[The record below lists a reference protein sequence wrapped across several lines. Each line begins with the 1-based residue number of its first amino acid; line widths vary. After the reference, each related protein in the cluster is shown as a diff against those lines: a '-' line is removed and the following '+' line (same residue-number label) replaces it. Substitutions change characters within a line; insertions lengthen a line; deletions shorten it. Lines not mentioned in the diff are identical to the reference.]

1 MENPSN
7 NKIRFIPIK
16 TSNAAEDPVSPKE
29 EEKHDMSEDDPE
41 FLPEMSNSQKKRQS
55 YPIDVKLEVIEYA
68 KKTSRHA
75 AARHFGIS
83 RKCISQWV
91 AVEERL
97 REFKN
102 VTAKGAKLR
111 LPGAGRRVQKTETDE
126 GYKGFAYTKH
136 RLSVD
141 GRRTYWRCER
151 RSSLTGC
158 HGRAVTIGNEEGQ
171 PVLLT
176 VHHNHPPSEKYG
188 PLTGGTGVHG
198 WAIGG
203 DVVGTSS
210 TNTTPPPTNVRGV
223 PIVPKIS
230 RCDIA
235 KTYGETAANSS
246 RKRRF
251 ETPQF
256 PFALSLPPFIGDG
269 EPPNL
274 TKAEDT
280 PNSPQ
285 NCSSYSTLEQFINS
299 HSDNNLPPFLES
311 AQDNFNVEIAMK
323 RPHLEDNNDGAELG
337 ELYSTEGFFDPN
349 NESCKDNERAAKLDL
364 LKKEW
369 EEFPSYDPSQPSS
382 SSLAAVQQSA
392 DALINNSSANQINN
406 VSSSSFGGTALI
418 REKSQLDFFLQLPI
432 NTEFTGTSTND
443 MKQMPTTQEWENDPR
458 TIELRKQLNDALDR
472 ERNSQH
478 KLQKT
483 VDELLD
489 ARSEIDVKNAK
500 NERLEK
506 RLKNAN
512 DELASLREQLDQS
525 MDHRE
530 TLERQQF
537 ELNLKE
543 SRKRTELQRELE
555 AKEDEMEE
563 MRIQFQRKIRNL
575 ESTLDDAQ
583 LEISSL
589 LKQKK
594 AAWQRNSQSVSMNGS
609 LLDLA
614 QNNSPENRTLKGKLA
629 RAMALIQSSKIH
641 FDKDSFEENSRN
653 LKNNL
658 GSSVFSSVCG
668 GSEFGDLEDVLLEEE
683 GKEVENEGNVSTS
696 QPKLEDGGGGE
707 CASRETITSLLAAI
721 EKEQHFDG
729 LILIQ
734 LKALLVEQKKLI
746 TVRTMTSKNEGIEI
760 QNESEIS
767 RVKKCYRSHDV
778 STKLEAI
785 DWAKK
790 NSIHSASRKFDV
802 DRKIIRNWMNSE
814 KELEQLEQQNNLTGG
829 QNRKRLAGGGR
840 KVSYPGIEKE
850 LSDWLNE
857 MTERN
862 IPASS
867 NTKLIDKTGI

>member
-1 MENPSN
+1 M
-7 NKIRFIPIK
+7 
-16 TSNAAEDPVSPKE
+16 
-29 EEKHDMSEDDPE
+29 
-41 FLPEMSNSQKKRQS
+41 
-55 YPIDVKLEVIEYA
+55 
-68 KKTSRHA
+68 
-75 AARHFGIS
+75 
-83 RKCISQWV
+83 
-91 AVEERL
+91 
-97 REFKN
+97 
-102 VTAKGAKLR
+102 
-111 LPGAGRRVQKTETDE
+111 
-126 GYKGFAYTKH
+126 GFAYTKH

-210 TNTTPPPTNVRGV
+210 SNTTPPPTNVRGV

-235 KTYGETAANSS
+235 RTYGETVANSS
-246 RKRRF
+246 RKR
-251 ETPQF
+251 P
-256 PFALSLPPFIGDG
+256 
-269 EPPNL
+269 
-274 TKAEDT
+274 EDT

-349 NESCKDNERAAKLDL
+349 NESCKDNEHAAKLDL

-392 DALINNSSANQINN
+392 DALIKNSSSNQINTA
-406 VSSSSFGGTALI
+406 SSSSFGGTALI
-418 REKSQLDFFLQLPI
+418 REKSQLDFFLQLPV
-432 NTEFTGTSTND
+432 NTEFTSDQHGCGTATND

-512 DELASLREQLDQS
+512 DELVSLREQLDQS

-563 MRIQFQRKIRNL
+563 M
-575 ESTLDDAQ
+575 
-583 LEISSL
+583 SS
-589 LKQKK
+589 
-594 AAWQRNSQSVSMNGS
+594 
-609 LLDLA
+609 
-614 QNNSPENRTLKGKLA
+614 NSPENRTLKGKLA

-641 FDKDSFEENSRN
+641 FDKDSFEENSQLRN

-683 GKEVENEGNVSTS
+683 GKELEKEGNVSTS

-721 EKEQHFDG
+721 EKEQQFDG
-729 LILIQ
+729 ANSDTI
-734 LKALLVEQKKLI
+734 
-746 TVRTMTSKNEGIEI
+746 EG
-760 QNESEIS
+760 
-767 RVKKCYRSHDV
+767 
-778 STKLEAI
+778 
-785 DWAKK
+785 
-790 NSIHSASRKFDV
+790 
-802 DRKIIRNWMNSE
+802 
-814 KELEQLEQQNNLTGG
+814 
-829 QNRKRLAGGGR
+829 
-840 KVSYPGIEKE
+840 
-850 LSDWLNE
+850 
-857 MTERN
+857 
-862 IPASS
+862 SS
-867 NTKLIDKTGI
+867 

>member
-1 MENPSN
+1 MSASPDADIISDTPPLKIPKHRRKRTLITLATKRDIIETSVGKTSSQVGKLFDLPSSTIRSILQSKNIILGALERGAEEKRSCIQPVKNENLDNAIFDWVRTTKEGGSPLSGPILKEKAIEIAKQLNIENFKASDGWLEKFKHRHSISFN
-7 NKIRFIPIK
+7 NK
-16 TSNAAEDPVSPKE
+16 E
-29 EEKHDMSEDDPE
+29 EALDD
-41 FLPEMSNSQKKRQS
+41 
-55 YPIDVKLEVIEYA
+55 
-68 KKTSRHA
+68 
-75 AARHFGIS
+75 
-83 RKCISQWV
+83 
-91 AVEERL
+91 
-97 REFKN
+97 
-102 VTAKGAKLR
+102 
-111 LPGAGRRVQKTETDE
+111 
-126 GYKGFAYTKH
+126 GFAYTKH

-210 TNTTPPPTNVRGV
+210 TTPPPTNVRGV
-223 PIVPKIS
+223 PVVPKIS

-235 KTYGETAANSS
+235 RTYGETAVNSS

-251 ETPQF
+251 ESPQF

-274 TKAEDT
+274 TKADET

-311 AQDNFNVEIAMK
+311 AQDNFNVEIPIK

-349 NESCKDNERAAKLDL
+349 NESCKDNERTAKLDL

-369 EEFPSYDPSQPSS
+369 EEFPSYDPSQPS

-483 VDELLD
+483 ADELLD

-506 RLKNAN
+506 RLK
-512 DELASLREQLDQS
+512 
-525 MDHRE
+525 
-530 TLERQQF
+530 
-537 ELNLKE
+537 K
-543 SRKRTELQRELE
+543 
-555 AKEDEMEE
+555 
-563 MRIQFQRKIRNL
+563 
-575 ESTLDDAQ
+575 
-583 LEISSL
+583 
-589 LKQKK
+589 
-594 AAWQRNSQSVSMNGS
+594 
-609 LLDLA
+609 
-614 QNNSPENRTLKGKLA
+614 
-629 RAMALIQSSKIH
+629 
-641 FDKDSFEENSRN
+641 
-653 LKNNL
+653 
-658 GSSVFSSVCG
+658 
-668 GSEFGDLEDVLLEEE
+668 
-683 GKEVENEGNVSTS
+683 
-696 QPKLEDGGGGE
+696 
-707 CASRETITSLLAAI
+707 
-721 EKEQHFDG
+721 
-729 LILIQ
+729 
-734 LKALLVEQKKLI
+734 
-746 TVRTMTSKNEGIEI
+746 
-760 QNESEIS
+760 
-767 RVKKCYRSHDV
+767 
-778 STKLEAI
+778 
-785 DWAKK
+785 
-790 NSIHSASRKFDV
+790 
-802 DRKIIRNWMNSE
+802 
-814 KELEQLEQQNNLTGG
+814 
-829 QNRKRLAGGGR
+829 
-840 KVSYPGIEKE
+840 
-850 LSDWLNE
+850 
-857 MTERN
+857 
-862 IPASS
+862 
-867 NTKLIDKTGI
+867 